1 LNWKKFQENN
11 KALRMKKYL
20 IILSIFFSACNSSQ
34 TSNETKTANANE
46 NNVSLT
52 AEQMKIAVIATG
64 TAETKSI
71 STILK
76 VNGAIDVPPQ
86 NMVSISFPLGGYLKS
101 TKLLPGMH
109 ISKGEVLAVLEDPQY
124 IQLQQDY
131 LMAKA
136 KLSFSEADFNRQ
148 KELNATK
155 ANSDKTFQQ
164 AKADYE
170 SQKVLVKSLSEKLQL
185 IGINPTTL
193 NEDNLSRSV
202 NVYSPINGFVS
213 AVDVNIGRYVSPTDV
228 LFELVN
234 PEDVHLNLTVF
245 EKDVN
250 KLSIGQK
257 VIAYANQNPDKKYE
271 AEIILVSRNLDANRA
286 AEVHCHFKKYDKE
299 LLPGM
304 FMNAEINVQS
314 NDALTVPEEA
324 VVRWQNKNYVFT
336 DAGNN
341 NFELTEVQTGV
352 SDKGDIEII
361 TPNRD
366 EWSNKKIIIRNAYA
380 VLMKMKNS
388 AEE

>member
-1 LNWKKFQENN
+1 
-11 KALRMKKYL
+11 MKKYL
-20 IILSIFFSACNSSQ
+20 VILSIFISACNSSQ
-34 TSNETKTANANE
+34 TTDETKQANASE
-46 NNVSLT
+46 NSVSLT
-52 AEQMKIAVIATG
+52 AEQMKIAGIETG
-64 TAETKSI
+64 TAETKTVS
-71 STILK
+71 SILK

-136 KLSFSEADFNRQ
+136 KLSFSEADYNRQ

-352 SDKGDIEII
+352 SDKGNVEII
-361 TPNRD
+361 TPNKD

>member
-1 LNWKKFQENN
+1 
-11 KALRMKKYL
+11 MKKYL
-20 IILSIFFSACNSSQ
+20 IILSIFFSACNSSLK
-34 TSNETKTANANE
+34 TNETKQTNANE
-46 NNVSLT
+46 NSVSLT
-52 AEQMKIAVIATG
+52 TEQMKIAGIQTG
-64 TAETKSI
+64 TAEVKTI
-71 STILK
+71 SSVLK

-193 NEDNLSRSV
+193 SEDNLSRSI

-213 AVDVNIGRYVSPTDV
+213 AVNVNIGRYVSPTDV

-257 VIAYANQNPDKKYE
+257 VMAYANQNADKKYE

-336 DAGNN
+336 DTGNN
-341 NFELTEVQTGV
+341 SFELTEVQTGV
-352 SDKGDIEII
+352 SEKGNIEII
-361 TPNRD
+361 TTNKE
-366 EWSNKKIIIRNAYA
+366 EWSSKKIITRNAYA

>member
-1 LNWKKFQENN
+1 
-11 KALRMKKYL
+11 MKKHL

-34 TSNETKTANANE
+34 TTNENKQAKANE
-46 NNVSLT
+46 NSVSLT
-52 AEQMKIAVIATG
+52 AEQMKIAGIQIG
-64 TAETKSI
+64 TAEVKTI
-71 STILK
+71 SSVLK

-109 ISKGEVLAVLEDPQY
+109 ISKGEALAVLEDQQY

-131 LMAKA
+131 LIAKT
-136 KLSFSEADFNRQ
+136 KLSFLEADFNRQ

-185 IGINPTTL
+185 IGINPVTL

-202 NVYSPINGFVS
+202 NVYSPITGFVS

-257 VIAYANQNPDKKYE
+257 VIAYANQNADKKYE

-304 FMNAEINVQS
+304 YMNAEVNVQS

-324 VVRWQNKNYVFT
+324 MVRWQNKNYVFT
-336 DAGNN
+336 AGDNN

-352 SDKGDIEII
+352 SDKGNIEII
-361 TPNRD
+361 TTNKE
-366 EWSNKKIIIRNAYA
+366 EWSSKKIITRNAYA
-380 VLMKMKNS
+380 ALMKMKNS

>member
-1 LNWKKFQENN
+1 
-11 KALRMKKYL
+11 MKKYL
-20 IILSIFFSACNSSQ
+20 LLLIIFFSACNSSQ
-34 TSNETKTANANE
+34 TTNETKPANANE
-46 NNVSLT
+46 NSVSLT
-52 AEQMKIAVIATG
+52 AGQMKIASIQTG
-64 TAETKSI
+64 TAEVKTI
-71 STILK
+71 SSVLK

-257 VIAYANQNPDKKYE
+257 VIAYANQNADKKYE

-324 VVRWQNKNYVFT
+324 LVRWQNKNYVFT
-336 DAGNN
+336 DVGNN
-341 NFELTEVQTGV
+341 NFDLTEVQTGV
-352 SDKGDIEII
+352 SDNGNVEII
-361 TPNRD
+361 TPNRE
-366 EWSNKKIIIRNAYA
+366 EWSSKKIITRNAYA
-380 VLMKMKNS
+380 ALMKMKNS

>member
-1 LNWKKFQENN
+1 
-11 KALRMKKYL
+11 MKKYL

-34 TSNETKTANANE
+34 KTNETKQTNANE
-46 NNVSLT
+46 NSVSLT
-52 AEQMKIAVIATG
+52 TEQMKIASIQTG
-64 TAETKSI
+64 TAEVKTI
-71 STILK
+71 SSVLK

-185 IGINPTTL
+185 IGINPATL

-202 NVYSPINGFVS
+202 NVYSPITGFVS

-257 VIAYANQNPDKKYE
+257 VMAYANQDPEKKYD

-304 FMNAEINVQS
+304 FMNAEINIRS

-336 DAGNN
+336 DIGNN

-352 SDKGDIEII
+352 SDKGNIEII
-361 TPNRD
+361 TPNRE
-366 EWSNKKIIIRNAYA
+366 EWSNKKIITRNAYA
-380 VLMKMKNS
+380 ALMKMKNS

>member
-1 LNWKKFQENN
+1 
-11 KALRMKKYL
+11 MKKYL
-20 IILSIFFSACNSSQ
+20 VILSIFISACNSSQ
-34 TSNETKTANANE
+34 TTDETKQANASE
-46 NNVSLT
+46 NSVSLT
-52 AEQMKIAVIATG
+52 AEQMKIAGIETG
-64 TAETKSI
+64 TAETKTVS
-71 STILK
+71 SILK

-131 LMAKA
+131 LIAKA
-136 KLSFSEADFNRQ
+136 KLSFSEADYNRQ

-234 PEDVHLNLTVF
+234 PEDVHLNLNVF

-352 SDKGDIEII
+352 SDKGNVEII
-361 TPNRD
+361 TPNKD

>member
-1 LNWKKFQENN
+1 
-11 KALRMKKYL
+11 MKKYL
-20 IILSIFFSACNSSQ
+20 VILSIFISACNSSQ
-34 TSNETKTANANE
+34 TTDETKQANASE
-46 NNVSLT
+46 NSVSLT
-52 AEQMKIAVIATG
+52 AEQMKIAGIETG
-64 TAETKSI
+64 TAETKTVS
-71 STILK
+71 SILK

-131 LMAKA
+131 LIAKA
-136 KLSFSEADFNRQ
+136 KLSFSEADYNRQ

-324 VVRWQNKNYVFT
+324 VVRWQNKNYAFT

-341 NFELTEVQTGV
+341 SFELTEVQTGV
-352 SDKGDIEII
+352 SEKGNIEII
-361 TPNRD
+361 TPNKD
-366 EWSNKKIIIRNAYA
+366 EWSNKKIITRNAYA

>member
-1 LNWKKFQENN
+1 
-11 KALRMKKYL
+11 MKKYL
-20 IILSIFFSACNSSQ
+20 VILSIFISACNSSQ
-34 TSNETKTANANE
+34 TTDETKQANASE
-46 NNVSLT
+46 NSVSLT
-52 AEQMKIAVIATG
+52 AEQMKIAGIETG
-64 TAETKSI
+64 TAETKTVS
-71 STILK
+71 SILK

-136 KLSFSEADFNRQ
+136 KLSFSEADYNRQ
-148 KELNATK
+148 NELNATK

-185 IGINPTTL
+185 IGINPATL

-286 AEVHCHFKKYDKE
+286 AKVHCHFKKYDKE

-336 DAGNN
+336 NAGNN
-341 NFELTEVQTGV
+341 SFELTEVQTGV
-352 SDKGDIEII
+352 SDKGNVEII
-361 TPNRD
+361 TPSKD
-366 EWSNKKIIIRNAYA
+366 EWSNKKIIVRNAYA

>member
-1 LNWKKFQENN
+1 
-11 KALRMKKYL
+11 MKKYI

-34 TSNETKTANANE
+34 KTNETKQANANE
-46 NNVSLT
+46 NSVSLT
-52 AEQMKIAVIATG
+52 AGQMKIAGIQTG
-64 TAETKSI
+64 TAEVKTI
-71 STILK
+71 SSVLK

-257 VIAYANQNPDKKYE
+257 VIAYANQNADKKYE

-324 VVRWQNKNYVFT
+324 LVRWQNKNYVFT
-336 DAGNN
+336 DVGNN
-341 NFELTEVQTGV
+341 NFDLTEVQTGV
-352 SDKGDIEII
+352 SDNGNVEII
-361 TPNRD
+361 TPNRE
-366 EWSNKKIIIRNAYA
+366 EWSSKKIITRNAYA
-380 VLMKMKNS
+380 ALMKMKNS

>member
-1 LNWKKFQENN
+1 
-11 KALRMKKYL
+11 MKKYL

-34 TSNETKTANANE
+34 TNNETNPANANE
-46 NNVSLT
+46 NSVSLT
-52 AEQMKIAVIATG
+52 AEQMKIAGIQTGIAEVKT
-64 TAETKSI
+64 I
-71 STILK
+71 SSVLK
-76 VNGAIDVPPQ
+76 VNGDIDVPPQ

-155 ANSDKTFQQ
+155 ANSDKTYQQ

-185 IGINPTTL
+185 IGINPTAL

-286 AEVHCHFKKYDKE
+286 AEVHCHFKEYDKE

-324 VVRWQNKNYVFT
+324 VVRWQNKNYVFV
-336 DAGNN
+336 DNGNY
-341 NFELTEVQTGV
+341 NFQITEVQTGV
-352 SDKGDIEII
+352 NEKGSIEIL
-361 TPNRD
+361 TANKE
-366 EWSNKKIIIRNAYA
+366 EWSSKKIVTANAYA

>member
-1 LNWKKFQENN
+1 
-11 KALRMKKYL
+11 MKKYL

-52 AEQMKIAVIATG
+52 AEQMKIAGITTG
-64 TAETKSI
+64 TAETKTI
-71 STILK
+71 SSILK

-136 KLSFSEADFNRQ
+136 KLSFSESDFNRQ

-361 TPNRD
+361 TPNKD

>member
-1 LNWKKFQENN
+1 
-11 KALRMKKYL
+11 MKKY
-20 IILSIFFSACNSSQ
+20 IIVLSIFIAACNSSK
-34 TSNETKTANANE
+34 TNNENPTANGSE
-46 NNVSLT
+46 NTVSLT
-52 AEQMKIAVIATG
+52 AEQMKIAGIQTG
-64 TAETKSI
+64 TAEVKTI
-71 STILK
+71 STVLK
-76 VNGAIDVPPQ
+76 VNGVIDVPPQ

-109 ISKGEVLAVLEDPQY
+109 VSKGEVLAVLEDPQY

-136 KLSFSEADFNRQ
+136 KLSFLDADFNRQ

-185 IGINPTTL
+185 IGINPNTL

-213 AVDVNIGRYVSPTDV
+213 AVNVNIGRYVSPTDV

-234 PEDVHLNLTVF
+234 PDDVHLNLTVF

-257 VIAYANQNPDKKYE
+257 VIAFNNQNPEKKHE

-314 NDALTVPEEA
+314 SDALTVPEEA
-324 VVRWQNKNYVFT
+324 VARWQNKNYVFV
-336 DAGNN
+336 DNGNN
-341 NFELTEVQTGV
+341 NFQLTEVQTGV
-352 SDKGDIEII
+352 SEKGSIEIL
-361 TPNRD
+361 TSNKED
-366 EWSNKKIIIRNAYA
+366 WSNKKIVIANAYA

-388 AEE
+388 GEE

>member
-1 LNWKKFQENN
+1 
-11 KALRMKKYL
+11 MKKY
-20 IILSIFFSACNSSQ
+20 IILILTVTLAACNSKQ
-34 TSNETKTANANE
+34 PAAEDKGTATEATSVTLTDAQLKNA
-46 NNVSLT
+46 
-52 AEQMKIAVIATG
+52 AIQTG
-64 TAETKSI
+64 TPVNKNIAQV
-71 STILK
+71 LK
-76 VNGAIDVPPQ
+76 LNGVIDVPPQ

-109 ISKGEVLAVLEDPQY
+109 VSKGESLAVLEDPQY

-136 KLSFSEADFNRQ
+136 KLAYTEADYNRQ
-148 KELNATK
+148 KDLNASK

-164 AKADYE
+164 ARADYE
-170 SQKVLVKSLSEKLQL
+170 SQKVLVKSLGEKLFL

-193 NEDNLSRSV
+193 NENNLSRSV
-202 NVYSPINGFVS
+202 NIYSPINGFVT

-250 KLSIGQK
+250 KLAVGQQ
-257 VIAYANQNPDKKYE
+257 VTAYTNNDGKKYD
-271 AEIILVSRNLDANRA
+271 AEIILVSRNVDANRA
-286 AEVHCHFKKYDKE
+286 AEVHCHFKQYDKQ

-304 FMNAEINVQS
+304 FMNAEVNVQS
-314 NDALTVPEEA
+314 NDALAVPEAA

-341 NFELTEVQTGV
+341 NFTLTEVQTGV
-352 SDKGDIEII
+352 TDAGYTELLVSDKATWAG
-361 TPNRD
+361 
-366 EWSNKKIIIRNAYA
+366 KKIITSNAYA
-380 VLMKMKNS
+380 ALMKMKNS
-388 AEE
+388 GE

>member
-1 LNWKKFQENN
+1 
-11 KALRMKKYL
+11 MKKYL
-20 IILSIFFSACNSSQ
+20 IIFSIFFSACNSSQ

-52 AEQMKIAVIATG
+52 AEQMKIAGIATG
-64 TAETKSI
+64 IAETKSI

-136 KLSFSEADFNRQ
+136 KLSFSESDFNRQ

-341 NFELTEVQTGV
+341 NFEFTEVQTGV
-352 SDKGDIEII
+352 SDKGNVEII
-361 TPNRD
+361 TPNKD

>member
-1 LNWKKFQENN
+1 MKKFI
-11 KALRMKKYL
+11 
-20 IILSIFFSACNSSQ
+20 IILSIFMAACNSSKNN
-34 TSNETKTANANE
+34 NETKQANANE
-46 NNVSLT
+46 NNVLLT
-52 AEQMKIAVIATG
+52 AEQMKIAGIQTG
-64 TAETKSI
+64 NAETKTI
-71 STILK
+71 STVLK
-76 VNGAIDVPPQ
+76 VNGVIDVPPQ

-109 ISKGEVLAVLEDPQY
+109 VSKGEVLAVLEDPQY

-136 KLSFSEADFNRQ
+136 KLGFSEADFNRQ

-155 ANSDKTFQQ
+155 ANSDKIFQQ

-185 IGINPTTL
+185 IGINPSTL

-202 NVYSPINGFVS
+202 NIYSPINGFVS
-213 AVDVNIGRYVSPTDV
+213 AVNVNIGRYVSPTDV

-245 EKDVN
+245 ENDVN

-257 VIAYANQNPDKKYE
+257 VVAFNNQNPEKKHE

-352 SDKGDIEII
+352 SEKGSVEIL
-361 TPNRD
+361 TANKE
-366 EWSNKKIIIRNAYA
+366 EWSSKKIVTANAYA

-388 AEE
+388 GEE

>member
-1 LNWKKFQENN
+1 
-11 KALRMKKYL
+11 MKKY
-20 IILSIFFSACNSSQ
+20 IIVFSIFIAACNSSK
-34 TSNETKTANANE
+34 TNNETKQANANE
-46 NNVSLT
+46 NSVSLT
-52 AEQMKIAVIATG
+52 AEQMKIAGIQTG
-64 TAETKSI
+64 NAETKTI
-71 STILK
+71 STVLK
-76 VNGAIDVPPQ
+76 VNGVIDVPPQ

-109 ISKGEVLAVLEDPQY
+109 VSKGEVLAVLEDPQY

-164 AKADYE
+164 AKSDFE

-185 IGINPTTL
+185 IGINPSTL

-202 NVYSPINGFVS
+202 NIYSPINGFVS
-213 AVDVNIGRYVSPTDV
+213 AVNVNIGRYISPTDV

-257 VIAYANQNPDKKYE
+257 VVAYNNQSPEKKHD

-341 NFELTEVQTGV
+341 NFQLTEVQTGV
-352 SDKGDIEII
+352 SEKGSIEIL
-361 TPNRD
+361 TANKE
-366 EWSNKKIIIRNAYA
+366 EWSSKKIVTTNAYA

-388 AEE
+388 GEE

>member
-1 LNWKKFQENN
+1 
-11 KALRMKKYL
+11 MKKYL

>member
-361 TPNRD
+361 TPNRT
-366 EWSNKKIIIRNAYA
+366 NGAIRKSLSAM
-380 VLMKMKNS
+380 LMLY
-388 AEE
+388 

>member
-1 LNWKKFQENN
+1 
-11 KALRMKKYL
+11 MKKYL

-34 TSNETKTANANE
+34 TNNETNPANANE
-46 NNVSLT
+46 NSVSLT
-52 AEQMKIAVIATG
+52 AEQMKIAGIQTGIAEVKT
-64 TAETKSI
+64 I
-71 STILK
+71 SSVLK

-155 ANSDKTFQQ
+155 ANSDKTYQQ

-185 IGINPTTL
+185 IGINPTAL

-286 AEVHCHFKKYDKE
+286 AEVHCHFKEYDKE

-324 VVRWQNKNYVFT
+324 VVRWQNKNYVFV
-336 DAGNN
+336 DNGNY
-341 NFELTEVQTGV
+341 NFQITEVQTGV
-352 SDKGDIEII
+352 NEKGSIEIL
-361 TPNRD
+361 TANKE
-366 EWSNKKIIIRNAYA
+366 EWSSKKIVTANAYA

>member
-1 LNWKKFQENN
+1 
-11 KALRMKKYL
+11 MKKY
-20 IILSIFFSACNSSQ
+20 IILILTVALAACNSKQ
-34 TSNETKTANANE
+34 PATEDKGTATEATSVTLTDAQLKNAGI
-46 NNVSLT
+46 
-52 AEQMKIAVIATG
+52 QTG
-64 TAETKSI
+64 TAVNKNI
-71 STILK
+71 AQVLK
-76 VNGAIDVPPQ
+76 LNGVIDVPPQ

-109 ISKGEVLAVLEDPQY
+109 VSKGESLAVLEDPQY

-136 KLSFSEADFNRQ
+136 KLAYTEADYNRQ
-148 KELNATK
+148 KDLNTAK

-164 AKADYE
+164 ARADYE
-170 SQKVLVKSLSEKLQL
+170 SQKVLVKSLGEKLFL
-185 IGINPTTL
+185 IGINPATL

-202 NVYSPINGFVS
+202 NIYSPINGFVT

-250 KLSIGQK
+250 KLAVGQQ
-257 VIAYANQNPDKKYE
+257 VTAYTNNDGKKYD
-271 AEIILVSRNLDANRA
+271 AEIILVSRNVDANRA
-286 AEVHCHFKKYDKE
+286 AEVHCHFKQYDKQ

-304 FMNAEINVQS
+304 FMNAEVNVQS
-314 NDALTVPEEA
+314 NDALAVPEAA

-341 NFELTEVQTGV
+341 NFQLTEVATGITDAGYTELLV
-352 SDKGDIEII
+352 SDKAA
-361 TPNRD
+361 
-366 EWSNKKIIIRNAYA
+366 WSGKKIITSNAYA
-380 VLMKMKNS
+380 ALMKMKNS
-388 AEE
+388 GE

>member
-1 LNWKKFQENN
+1 
-11 KALRMKKYL
+11 MKKHL

-34 TSNETKTANANE
+34 TTNENKQAKANE
-46 NNVSLT
+46 NSVSLT
-52 AEQMKIAVIATG
+52 AEQMKIAGIQIG
-64 TAETKSI
+64 TAEVKTI
-71 STILK
+71 SSVLK

-109 ISKGEVLAVLEDPQY
+109 ISKGEALAVLEDQQY

-131 LMAKA
+131 LIAKT
-136 KLSFSEADFNRQ
+136 KLGFLEADFNRQ

-185 IGINPTTL
+185 IGINPVTL

-202 NVYSPINGFVS
+202 NVYSPITGFVS

-257 VIAYANQNPDKKYE
+257 VIAYANQSADKKYE

-304 FMNAEINVQS
+304 YMNAEINVQS

-336 DAGNN
+336 AGDNN

-352 SDKGDIEII
+352 SDKGNIEII
-361 TPNRD
+361 TTKKE
-366 EWSNKKIIIRNAYA
+366 EWSSKKIITRNAYA
-380 VLMKMKNS
+380 ALMKMKNS
-388 AEE
+388 ADE

>member
-1 LNWKKFQENN
+1 
-11 KALRMKKYL
+11 MKKY
-20 IILSIFFSACNSSQ
+20 IILILTVALAACNSKQ
-34 TSNETKTANANE
+34 PAAEDKGTATEATSVTLTDAQLKNA
-46 NNVSLT
+46 
-52 AEQMKIAVIATG
+52 AIQTG
-64 TAETKSI
+64 TAVNKNI
-71 STILK
+71 AQVLK
-76 VNGAIDVPPQ
+76 LNGVIDVPPQ

-109 ISKGEVLAVLEDPQY
+109 VSKGESLAVLEDPQY

-136 KLSFSEADFNRQ
+136 KLAYTEADYNRQ
-148 KELNATK
+148 KDLNASK

-164 AKADYE
+164 ARADYE
-170 SQKVLVKSLSEKLQL
+170 SQKVLVKSLGEKLFL
-185 IGINPTTL
+185 IGINPATL

-202 NVYSPINGFVS
+202 NIYSPINGFVT

-250 KLSIGQK
+250 KLAVGQQ
-257 VIAYANQNPDKKYE
+257 VTAYTNNDGKKYD
-271 AEIILVSRNLDANRA
+271 AEIILVSRNVDANRA
-286 AEVHCHFKKYDKE
+286 AEVHCHFKQYDKQ

-304 FMNAEINVQS
+304 FMNAEVNVQS
-314 NDALTVPEEA
+314 NDALAVPEAA

-341 NFELTEVQTGV
+341 NFTLTEVQTGV
-352 SDKGDIEII
+352 TDAGYTELLVSDKAAWAG
-361 TPNRD
+361 
-366 EWSNKKIIIRNAYA
+366 KKIITSNAYA
-380 VLMKMKNS
+380 ALMKMKNS
-388 AEE
+388 GE

>member
-1 LNWKKFQENN
+1 
-11 KALRMKKYL
+11 MKKYL
-20 IILSIFFSACNSSQ
+20 IILSIFISACNSSQ

-52 AEQMKIAVIATG
+52 AEQMKIAGIETG
-64 TAETKSI
+64 TAETKTI

-155 ANSDKTFQQ
+155 ANSDKIFQQ

-213 AVDVNIGRYVSPTDV
+213 AVNVNIGRYVSPTDV

-341 NFELTEVQTGV
+341 SFELTEVQTGV

-361 TPNRD
+361 TPNKD

>member
-1 LNWKKFQENN
+1 MQ
-11 KALRMKKYL
+11 KYL
-20 IILSIFFSACNSSQ
+20 IILSIFFSACNNSQ
-34 TSNETKTANANE
+34 TTNETKQASANE
-46 NNVSLT
+46 NSVSLT
-52 AEQMKIAVIATG
+52 TEQMKIAGIQTG
-64 TAETKSI
+64 TAEMKTI
-71 STILK
+71 SSVLK

-136 KLSFSEADFNRQ
+136 KLTFSEADFNRQ
-148 KELNATK
+148 KELNAAK

-185 IGINPTTL
+185 IGINPITL

-213 AVDVNIGRYVSPTDV
+213 AVNVNIGRYVSPTDV

-257 VIAYANQNPDKKYE
+257 VMAYANQNPDKKYE

-286 AEVHCHFKKYDKE
+286 AEVHCHFKKYDRE

-304 FMNAEINVQS
+304 FMNAEINIQS

-336 DAGNN
+336 DAGNK

-352 SDKGDIEII
+352 SDKGNIEII
-361 TPNRD
+361 TTNKED
-366 EWSNKKIIIRNAYA
+366 WSSKKIITRNAYA

-388 AEE
+388 GEE

>member
-1 LNWKKFQENN
+1 MN
-11 KALRMKKYL
+11 KYI
-20 IILSIFFSACNSSQ
+20 IIL
-34 TSNETKTANANE
+34 
-46 NNVSLT
+46 
-52 AEQMKIAVIATG
+52 IAVLLNSCGSKNTNPENK
-64 TAETKSI
+64 TDSVAETKVLLTEAQIKNAGIETGVPVSKTM
-71 STILK
+71 SSILK
-76 VNGAIDVPPQ
+76 VNGVIDVPPQ

-109 ISKGEVLAVLEDPQY
+109 VAKGEALAVLEDPQY

-136 KLSFSEADFNRQ
+136 KLNFLEADFNRQ
-148 KELNATK
+148 KELNSSK
-155 ANSDKTFQQ
+155 ASSDKTFQQ

-170 SQKVLVKSLSEKLQL
+170 SQKVLVKSLNEKLLL
-185 IGINPTTL
+185 IGINPLTL
-193 NEDNLSRSV
+193 TEENLSRSV
-202 NVYSPINGFVS
+202 NIYSPISGFVS
-213 AVDVNIGRYVSPTDV
+213 EVNVNIGRYVSPTDV

-257 VIAYANQNPDKKYE
+257 VTTYTNQNPDKKYD

-286 AEVHCHFKKYDKE
+286 AQVHCHFDKYDKQ

-304 FMNAEINVQS
+304 FMNAEVKILSS
-314 NDALTVPEEA
+314 NALTIPESA
-324 VVRWQNKNYVFT
+324 VVRWQNKNYVFVNE
-336 DAGNN
+336 GNN
-341 NFELTEVQTGV
+341 SFQMTEVQTGIAEN
-352 SDKGDIEII
+352 GLIEL
-361 TPNRD
+361 TTYSKD
-366 EWSNKKIIIRNAYA
+366 DWANKKLVIQNAYS

>member
-1 LNWKKFQENN
+1 
-11 KALRMKKYL
+11 MKKY
-20 IILSIFFSACNSSQ
+20 IILILAVALAACNSKQ
-34 TSNETKTANANE
+34 PATEKETA
-46 NNVSLT
+46 T
-52 AEQMKIAVIATG
+52 AESNSVALTETQLKNAGIQTG
-64 TAETKSI
+64 TPESKNIAQV
-71 STILK
+71 LK
-76 VNGAIDVPPQ
+76 LNGVIDVPPQ

-109 ISKGEVLAVLEDPQY
+109 VSKGESLAVLEDPQY

-136 KLSFSEADFNRQ
+136 KLAYTEADYNRQ
-148 KELNATK
+148 KDLNAAK

-164 AKADYE
+164 ARADYE
-170 SQKVLVKSLSEKLQL
+170 SQKVLLKSLGEKLFL

-202 NVYSPINGFVS
+202 NIYSPINGFVT
-213 AVDVNIGRYVSPTDV
+213 AVNVNIGRYVSPTDV

-250 KLSIGQK
+250 KLAIGQQ
-257 VIAYANQNPDKKYE
+257 VTAYTNNDGKKHE
-271 AEIILVSRNLDANRA
+271 AEIILVSRNVDANRA
-286 AEVHCHFKKYDKE
+286 AEVHCHFKKYDKQ

-304 FMNAEINVQS
+304 FMNAEVNVQS
-314 NDALTVPEEA
+314 NDALAVPEAA

-341 NFELTEVQTGV
+341 NFTLTEVHTGVTDKGYTELLV
-352 SDKGDIEII
+352 SDKAAWAG
-361 TPNRD
+361 
-366 EWSNKKIIIRNAYA
+366 KKIITSNAYA
-380 VLMKMKNS
+380 ALMKMKNS
-388 AEE
+388 GE

>member
-1 LNWKKFQENN
+1 MN
-11 KALRMKKYL
+11 KYI
-20 IILSIFFSACNSSQ
+20 IILMAVLLNSCGSKN
-34 TSNETKTANANE
+34 TSPENKTDSVAETK
-46 NNVSLT
+46 VSLT
-52 AEQMKIAVIATG
+52 EAQIKNAGIETG
-64 TAETKSI
+64 VPVSKTMS
-71 STILK
+71 SILK
-76 VNGAIDVPPQ
+76 VNGVIDVPPQ

-109 ISKGEVLAVLEDPQY
+109 VAKGEALAVLEDPQY

-136 KLSFSEADFNRQ
+136 KLNFLEADFNRQ
-148 KELNATK
+148 KELNSSK
-155 ANSDKTFQQ
+155 ASSDKIFQQ

-170 SQKVLVKSLSEKLQL
+170 SQKVLVKSLNEKLLL
-185 IGINPTTL
+185 IGINPLTL
-193 NEDNLSRSV
+193 TEENLSRSV
-202 NVYSPINGFVS
+202 NIYSPINGFVS
-213 AVDVNIGRYVSPTDV
+213 EVNVNIGRYVSPTDV

-257 VIAYANQNPDKKYE
+257 VITYTNQNPDKKYD

-286 AEVHCHFKKYDKE
+286 AQVHCHFDKYDKQ

-304 FMNAEINVQS
+304 FMNAEVKILS
-314 NDALTVPEEA
+314 NDALTIPESA
-324 VVRWQNKNYVFT
+324 VVRWQNKNYVFVNE
-336 DAGNN
+336 GNN
-341 NFELTEVQTGV
+341 SFQMTEVQTGIAEN
-352 SDKGDIEII
+352 GLIELI
-361 TPNRD
+361 TD
-366 EWSNKKIIIRNAYA
+366 SKDDWASKKLVTQNAYS